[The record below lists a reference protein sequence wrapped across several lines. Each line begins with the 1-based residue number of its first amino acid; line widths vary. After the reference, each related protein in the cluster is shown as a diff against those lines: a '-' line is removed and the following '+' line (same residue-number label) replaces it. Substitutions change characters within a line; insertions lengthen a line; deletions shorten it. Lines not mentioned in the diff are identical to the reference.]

1 MLFHPPGLSPPS
13 LGGGRGFREMKDIAP
28 ASHSTSPRAASGM
41 WVGYGGAEGGQA
53 LRSLREGRVK
63 SLE

>member
-1 MLFHPPGLSPPS
+1 MFFHPPGLSTPS
-13 LGGGRGFREMKDIAP
+13 LGGGCGFREMKEIAP

-41 WVGYGGAEGGQA
+41 WVGSGRAEGGQA